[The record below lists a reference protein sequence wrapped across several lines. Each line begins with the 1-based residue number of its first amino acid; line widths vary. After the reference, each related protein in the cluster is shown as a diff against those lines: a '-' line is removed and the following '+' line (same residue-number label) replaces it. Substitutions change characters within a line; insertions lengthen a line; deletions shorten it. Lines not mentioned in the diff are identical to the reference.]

1 VRNAEIPPNS
11 TDLNPLDYCV
21 RSILKERL
29 NENGLISNFDRLAE
43 ILKKE
48 WEAIPQQVIQDS
60 IDSWMS
66 RVHNVEK
73 AAGGHIE

>member
-1 VRNAEIPPNS
+1 M
-11 TDLNPLDYCV
+11 
-21 RSILKERL
+21 
-29 NENGLISNFDRLAE
+29 
-43 ILKKE
+43 KKE

-66 RVHNVEK
+66 RVRKVEK